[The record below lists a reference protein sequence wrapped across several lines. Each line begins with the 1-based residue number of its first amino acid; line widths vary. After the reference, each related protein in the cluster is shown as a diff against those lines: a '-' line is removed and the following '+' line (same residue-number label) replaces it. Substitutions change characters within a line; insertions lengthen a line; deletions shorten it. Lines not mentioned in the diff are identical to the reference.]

1 MLDTSPL
8 LCKRSLDYL
17 LPKHMVQQVKNSS
30 ATQEMWVRFLGRG
43 DPLEEGMATHS
54 NILAGINL

>member
-30 ATQEMWVRFLGRG
+30 ATQEMWVRFLGWG
-43 DPLEEGMATHS
+43 DPLEEGMATPP
-54 NILAGINL
+54 IFLLG